1 MSNAIEKAPD
11 DEAVAVDPTEHQV
24 AAEASFW
31 KSVFV
36 GALIGMVVCAGI
48 WVIIVL
54 LALSLTDADPE
65 GFIWIGVIT
74 GLFAGTFLGGAMGA
88 GAGVRHLEHA
98 EHTARRPAP

>member
-1 MSNAIEKAPD
+1 MVEAAVEKAEEQPD
-11 DEAVAVDPTEHQV
+11 PQAHQV
-24 AAEASFW
+24 TAEAKFW

-36 GALIGMVVCAGI
+36 GAGIGMVVCAGL

-54 LALSLTDADPE
+54 LSLSLTDADPE
-65 GFIWIGVIT
+65 GFIWIGVVT

-98 EHTARRPAP
+98 EHAARRPHTT

>member
-11 DEAVAVDPTEHQV
+11 DETVDHHAHQV
-24 AAEASFW
+24 TAEASFW

-48 WVIIVL
+48 WVVIVL
-54 LALSLTDADPE
+54 LAMSLTDADPE
-65 GFIWIGVIT
+65 GFIWIGIIT

-88 GAGVRHLEHA
+88 GAGVRHLEEA
-98 EHTARRPAP
+98 EHAARRPHTT